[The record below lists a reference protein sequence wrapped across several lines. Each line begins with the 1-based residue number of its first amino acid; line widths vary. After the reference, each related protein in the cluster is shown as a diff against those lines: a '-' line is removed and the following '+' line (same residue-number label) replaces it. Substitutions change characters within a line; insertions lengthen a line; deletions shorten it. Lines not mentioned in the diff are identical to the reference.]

1 MSRSLIGGDA
11 GYDRRQRGQRMAEG
25 APRPFKLHV
34 GDELLN
40 QTKKK
45 LESARFPDDIA
56 DGWEDGTPSSEV
68 RRLRDFWLKSYDWR
82 SEETR
87 INNELPQ
94 YKQAVNVT
102 GWGSLDIHFVHKRSS
117 RPGALPLIFIHGCN
131 FQLGYNRS
139 HLSRARPFSGGSK
152 NLTAAYRTGNSG
164 RPSISRNVPKS
175 F

>member
-1 MSRSLIGGDA
+1 V
-11 GYDRRQRGQRMAEG
+11 GYDRRHERMAEG
-25 APRPFKLHV
+25 APRLFKLSV
-34 GDELLN
+34 SDELLN

-68 RRLRDFWLKSYDWR
+68 RRLRDFWLNSYDWR

-102 GWGSLDIHFVHKRSS
+102 DWGSLDLHFVHKRSS
-117 RPGALPLIFIHGCN
+117 RTGALPLIFIHGCN
-131 FQLGYNRS
+131 SPLAMDLICIQGQAIFSKFEKFYHSLLNQQVQTFK
-139 HLSRARPFSGGSK
+139 PFMSCNIILDS
-152 NLTAAYRTGNSG
+152 LL
-164 RPSISRNVPKS
+164 
-175 F
+175 

>member
-1 MSRSLIGGDA
+1 
-11 GYDRRQRGQRMAEG
+11 MAEG

-34 GDELLN
+34 SDELLN

-45 LESARFPDDIA
+45 LKSARFPDDIA

-87 INNELPQ
+87 INHELPQ

-102 GWGSLDIHFVHKRSS
+102 GWGSLDLHFVHQRSS
-117 RPGALPLIFIHGCN
+117 RQGALPLIFIHGCN
-131 FQLGYNRS
+131 SQLGYNRS
-139 HLSRARPFSGGSK
+139 HIYSGPGHFLEVRK
-152 NLTAAYRTGNSG
+152 ILPRLTEPEILGVQAFH
-164 RPSISRNVPKS
+164 VM
-175 F
+175 